1 MSAIVAKPWRDN
13 EGIKGKRKVR
23 DMKTIARCIDMR
35 GAIASRVAAVALS
48 ALLAFALL
56 GISLFADLAGATE
69 AKAAEVPVAAST
81 QPIEGGD
88 APQAAPSASPQ
99 SEADAA
105 EETVSDDGTPM
116 GAFDEPKCS
125 THWAMLIGIIVT
137 AIYAIAVVRH
147 RLSMAEDIDD
157 FENHVLNRSENTDAV
172 SVPTASH
179 QAP

>member
-1 MSAIVAKPWRDN
+1 MLPNCIEPSIYIRQFREMSAIVAKPWRDN

-81 QPIEGGD
+81 QPIEGGG
-88 APQAAPSASPQ
+88 
-99 SEADAA
+99 
-105 EETVSDDGTPM
+105 ETFYTSYSRRYFSD
-116 GAFDEPKCS
+116 K
-125 THWAMLIGIIVT
+125 GI
-137 AIYAIAVVRH
+137 Y
-147 RLSMAEDIDD
+147 
-157 FENHVLNRSENTDAV
+157 
-172 SVPTASH
+172 
-179 QAP
+179 